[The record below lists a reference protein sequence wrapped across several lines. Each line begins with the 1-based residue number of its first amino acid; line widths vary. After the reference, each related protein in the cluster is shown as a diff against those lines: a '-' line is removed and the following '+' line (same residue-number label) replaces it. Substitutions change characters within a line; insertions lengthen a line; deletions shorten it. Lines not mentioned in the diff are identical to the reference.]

1 MSDLR
6 ISCKTHKNTRNF
18 FFSRTLPTEKRTA
31 EAVLFDLRSL
41 AFLNE
46 IVDHV
51 HDTGSD
57 EGQKGA

>member
-1 MSDLR
+1 MS
-6 ISCKTHKNTRNF
+6 IIKNNTNLCQGQPCDPMPKKDRR
-18 FFSRTLPTEKRTA
+18 SGP
-31 EAVLFDLRSL
+31 FDLRSL

-51 HDTGSD
+51 HDDGSD